1 MLMVVF
7 RRVAGLL
14 FSVANLAEKIGAF
27 GCCFGFRWWRS
38 NGEREVKG
46 CVGHEVFR
54 KQEAAAKFYRI
65 NSRSATHCEFHPA
78 HPQTRA
84 FHNHK
89 HSSFLQCH
97 FSPILGFS
105 IVVLLIAIFVKI
117 SKYFKRF

>member
-54 KQEAAAKFYRI
+54 KQEAAAKRG
-65 NSRSATHCEFHPA
+65 
-78 HPQTRA
+78 
-84 FHNHK
+84 
-89 HSSFLQCH
+89 SF
-97 FSPILGFS
+97 FWWFPGGLG
-105 IVVLLIAIFVKI
+105 VVRVV
-117 SKYFKRF
+117 RFRR